1 MFDILREDRIVC
13 CYMELVQIKIE
24 SKVSNIIT
32 EILYKNSSKPAFSH
46 LIISF

>member
-1 MFDILREDRIVC
+1 MFDTLREERIVC

-32 EILYKNSSKPAFSH
+32 EILYKKKTAASLLSA
-46 LIISF
+46 I